1 MPDYGL
7 SPTYINNKF
16 FPVITSTEGKE
27 DGGEEEEVC
36 YSAACLIPIL
46 KAVLEKA
53 ASEQLQLDFPQQLA
67 SLALSNSPNFSA
79 RFRQLNSDDK
89 WKSWMDEKVS
99 LLTFLRDIRLS
110 IIVNSIRIFLG
121 MSGIFRIFSV
131 FSNSLMEFPES

>member
-16 FPVITSTEGKE
+16 FPVITSTE
-27 DGGEEEEVC
+27 DGEEEEVC

-89 WKSWMDEKVS
+89 WKSWMDEKVL
-99 LLTFLRDIRLS
+99 LLTF
-110 IIVNSIRIFLG
+110 
-121 MSGIFRIFSV
+121 SGYPAF
-131 FSNSLMEFPES
+131 NYL